1 MPTKIIMPQ
10 LGESVVEGTISKW
23 LKKEGDAVEEM
34 DSLLEVET
42 DKVNTEIP
50 SPASGTLLKV
60 LVPEG
65 ETVNAG
71 TVIAWVGQPGEAIPG
86 GEGGPARQAAPT
98 PSPEQTAPEVSEPG
112 AAKSAQAIEETV
124 TSPVQAEIAAKSGNG
139 PGSKPAAPP
148 APVAP
153 GRSREIGFISPIVA
167 RLAQEHEV
175 DLFQV
180 TGTGEGGRITKKD
193 VLAYVEGRAAAQ
205 TPTAAG
211 APVTETAATEVAP
224 WETPADGDLFRPT
237 EMVFAKGRP
246 EAARTEAVQSEA
258 VQPEAARTVKSPA
271 TPPTEMAPR
280 VIPHSSMRRRIA
292 EHMVASKRTA
302 PHVTTVME
310 ADLQRVIHHYNANKE
325 AFKRDGARLT
335 YTSYFVA
342 AAVQALRDYP
352 MVNSS
357 WTDEGVLIHPRVNLG
372 VAVSLGEE
380 GLIVPVIKGAETL
393 SLLGLSRAV
402 ADLAA
407 RARSRKLAPD
417 EVRDGTFSITNHG
430 ITGSL
435 FATPVIN
442 QPQCG
447 ILGVGA
453 IQKRVVVIED
463 PAGGDSIA
471 IRPMVYLSLTFDH
484 RILDGASADGFLA
497 RVVELLENWQ

>member
-23 LKKEGDAVEEM
+23 LKREGEAIEELE
-34 DSLLEVET
+34 SLLEVNT
-42 DKVNTEIP
+42 DKVDSEIP
-50 SPASGTLLKV
+50 SPAGGTLLKI

-65 ETVNAG
+65 QTVNAG
-71 TVIAWVGQPGEAIPG
+71 TILAWVGQPGEQIPG
-86 GEGGPARQAAPT
+86 GDSAP
-98 PSPEQTAPEVSEPG
+98 EKDQGQVAPEVDEPG
-112 AAKSAQAIEETV
+112 AALSAQAIEETV
-124 TSPVQAEIAAKSGNG
+124 TSPVQ
-139 PGSKPAAPP
+139 PAAMEQPGDGQLQQRQSVSQP
-148 APVAP
+148 LAA

-167 RLAQEHEV
+167 RLAQEHQV
-175 DLFQV
+175 DLNQV
-180 TGTGEGGRITKKD
+180 AGTGESGRITKKD
-193 VLAYVEGRAAAQ
+193 VLAYVEQRSI
-205 TPTAAG
+205 TPA
-211 APVTETAATEVAP
+211 ETAVSAVDEPAP
-224 WETPADGDLFRPT
+224 WETVGDGDLFRPT
-237 EMVFAKGRP
+237 EMVFAGGRP
-246 EAARTEAVQSEA
+246 GVKQTEVKQPGVKTPEKPAVPAPGEQAAQGQAQG
-258 VQPEAARTVKSPA
+258 QI
-271 TPPTEMAPR
+271 
-280 VIPHSSMRRRIA
+280 IPHSTIRRRIA
-292 EHMVASKRTA
+292 EHMVVSKRTS

-310 ADLQRVIHHYNANKE
+310 ANLQRVIAHYTANKE
-325 AFKRDGARLT
+325 AFRRDGARLT

-352 MVNSS
+352 LVNSS
-357 WTDEGVLIHPRVNLG
+357 WTEEGVLLHPRVNLG

-407 RARSRKLAPD
+407 RARSRKLAPE
-417 EVRDGTFSITNHG
+417 EVRDGTFTITNHG

-463 PAGGDSIA
+463 PTGGDSIA
-471 IRPMVYLSLTFDH
+471 VRPMVYLSLTFDH

-497 RVVELLENWQ
+497 RVVEILDNWQ